1 MSDGLL
7 DDPSARLTAA
17 YRAVHDQR
25 MRGLPFV
32 NAALRVEAVAFAPWK
47 TYWLGVMVTPW
58 SMNLMLL
65 PGAAEAWR
73 SLPVGDKRRYRFP
86 AGDFDFVAGRA
97 DDIGE
102 YLACSLFSPVL
113 EFADHA
119 SARQTAALAREA
131 LFDPANAEATA
142 APTDAPSEDRHFS
155 RRDMLHARFLDHEP
169 RG

>member
-1 MSDGLL
+1 MTEVTFLA
-7 DDPSARLTAA
+7 DPSARLEAA
-17 YRAVHDQR
+17 YRVVHDTR

-32 NAALRVEAVAFAPWK
+32 NGALRVEAVAFAPWK

-65 PGAAEAWR
+65 PGDANAWR

-113 EFADHA
+113 EFADHPP
-119 SARQTAALAREA
+119 RG
-131 LFDPANAEATA
+131 
-142 APTDAPSEDRHFS
+142 
-155 RRDMLHARFLDHEP
+155 EP
-169 RG
+169 RSWRVRRCSTRPMRTNPPAPRRYRPALVAARRAAGALPRS